1 MEVWDL
7 CNKDRQ
13 PLHRTITRGE
23 PLPPGTYHQV
33 VHVCVFHPDGRLLIQ
48 QRQPFKSGWSNLWD
62 ITVGGSAVAGET
74 SRQAAE
80 REVREEIGLALDLS
94 GVRPTLTVNFA
105 QGFDDFYLVRSAP
118 DLAALRLQPE
128 EVQSVRWADLP
139 EILSLRKAGT
149 FIPYQP
155 DFLSLLFALNQKAD
169 LLTAPDVSV
178 PTPPI

>member
-1 MEVWDL
+1 METWDL
-7 CNKDRQ
+7 YDKDRQ
-13 PLHRTITRGE
+13 PLHRTVTRGA
-23 PLPPGTYHQV
+23 PLSPGTYHQV

-94 GVRPTLTVNFA
+94 DVRPILSVNFA

-118 DLAALRLQPE
+118 EPAALRLQPE
-128 EVQSVRWADLP
+128 EVQAARWAELP
-139 EILSLRKAGT
+139 EILAMREAGT

-155 DFLSLLFALNQKAD
+155 DFLRLLFALNQKAD
-169 LLTAPDVSV
+169 LLTTPDVSI
-178 PTPPI
+178 PAPAD